1 MSWLTERQR
10 RVLGAS
16 VGGTTSTAV
25 DVLVLILLLRAGVDV
40 ALAAFLGAAA
50 GAGICFL
57 INKYVAFRD
66 HSPIDLRQVG
76 MFSVVAFGSALL
88 MALTMH
94 VACNQAH
101 LPTLAAKLICGLLVF
116 ACWSY
121 PAQRRLVF
129 VVA

>member
-1 MSWLTERQR
+1 MSERQR

-25 DVLVLILLLRAGVDV
+25 DVAVLILLVHAGVNV
-40 ALAAFLGAAA
+40 ALAAFIGAAA
-50 GAGICFL
+50 GAVICFV

-66 HSPIDLRQVG
+66 HSPIDLRQVF
-76 MFSVVAFGSALL
+76 MFGTVAFGTALL
-88 MALTMH
+88 MAASMH
-94 VACNQAH
+94 IACNQAH
-101 LPTLAAKLICGLLVF
+101 LPYLAAKLLCGLVVF

-129 VVA
+129 VA